1 MKRMIFAAALCAAT
15 ACAAPSAFADR
26 WQAPINGN
34 VSAVMTTDGAVMMK
48 IQMPTQEFTAMDN
61 AMKAG
66 HKTCMIENLYPDAWN
81 TMILV
86 CRRN

>member
-15 ACAAPSAFADR
+15 ACAAPAAFADR

-34 VSAVMTTDGAVMMK
+34 VSAVMMTDGDVMMK
-48 IQMPTQEFTAMDN
+48 VQMPAPEFTAMET

-66 HKTCMIENLYPDAWN
+66 HKTCMIEHIYPDAWN

-86 CRRN
+86 CNRN

>member
-15 ACAAPSAFADR
+15 AVAAPAAFADR

-34 VSAVMTTDGAVMMK
+34 VSAVMMPDGDVMMK
-48 IQMPTQEFTAMDN
+48 VQMPAAEFTAMDT

-66 HKTCMIENLYPDAWN
+66 HKTCMIEHIYPDAWN

-86 CRRN
+86 CSRN